1 MELVIHKVVQMD
13 ERNALRLRLVEP
25 GRGDDSVRVS
35 HSIPMVVSKANLVV
49 HPVNELVADK
59 VVSPLVVITGIHEI
73 DGDTFKWHHLPMPYQ
88 DGDSRT
94 GYPV

>member
-1 MELVIHKVVQMD
+1 MELVIHEIIQMN

-35 HSIPMVVSKANLVV
+35 HTVPVVVSKADLVV
-49 HPVNELVADK
+49 HPVIELVADK
-59 VVSPLVVITGIHEI
+59 VVCPLVVVAGIHEI
-73 DGDTFKWHHLPMPYQ
+73 DGDTFKWHHLPMSYR